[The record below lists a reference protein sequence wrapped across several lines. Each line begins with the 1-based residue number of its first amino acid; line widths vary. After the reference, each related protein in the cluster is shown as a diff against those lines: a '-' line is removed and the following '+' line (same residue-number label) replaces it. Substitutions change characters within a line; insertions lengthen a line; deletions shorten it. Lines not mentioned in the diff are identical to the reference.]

1 MVRNYTGPGLAL
13 ILATVGRDVSATESI
28 EFVAEHLPEIAMDNR
43 YASLP
48 LWNVC
53 DAEPTDA
60 AGSESCFGMNAGYA
74 RTHSG
79 TLSIDGPMTSLS
91 ATRTFGGKY
100 RLTGLLFFDDFSLA
114 GGVEHR
120 PLEVLFANPPLTL
133 PAEAEFT
140 GLDGEAR
147 DVGFGLALNGFAHVS
162 WLPWFEWSA
171 GLIWQRFRLSDYRF
185 NYLIT
190 SGPDAGTSGTLDYS
204 ATYTHLSP
212 FLGATWPRARGVWH
226 YAPHMQVVVP
236 QPRRGVV
243 GHITG
248 PGFDLRGNTE
258 DNAGRAPFGDPSLTI
273 GFNVTYQPWHFTVD
287 IGSTITQALI
297 EPRIHEGV
305 QHDLMLSANWT
316 F

>member
-1 MVRNYTGPGLAL
+1 MARNHTGIGLAI
-13 ILATVGRDVSATESI
+13 ILATYCQDGIATESI

-43 YASLP
+43 FASLP

-53 DAEPTDA
+53 DAGTNDSDGEF
-60 AGSESCFGMNAGYA
+60 CFGMNAGYA

-79 TLSIDGPMTSLS
+79 TLSIDGPMIALS
-91 ATRTFGGKY
+91 ASRPLGKQY
-100 RLTGLLFFDDFSLA
+100 RLTGFLFFDELSLA

-147 DVGFGLALNGFAHVS
+147 DVGFGLALNGVAHLG
-162 WLPWFEWSA
+162 WFPWFEWSA
-171 GLIWQRFRLSDYRF
+171 GLMWQRFRLSDYRF

-190 SGPDAGTSGTLDYS
+190 GGPDGGTSGTLDYS
-204 ATYTHLSP
+204 ATYTHHSP
-212 FLGATWPRARGVWH
+212 FVGAAWPRARGVWH
-226 YAPHMQVVVP
+226 YAPHVQVAVP
-236 QPRRGVV
+236 RPRRGVV
-243 GHITG
+243 GRITG
-248 PGFDLRGNTE
+248 PGFDLSGNTE

-273 GFNVTYQPWHFTVD
+273 GFNVTYEPWHLTVD
-287 IGSTITQALI
+287 LGSTITQALI